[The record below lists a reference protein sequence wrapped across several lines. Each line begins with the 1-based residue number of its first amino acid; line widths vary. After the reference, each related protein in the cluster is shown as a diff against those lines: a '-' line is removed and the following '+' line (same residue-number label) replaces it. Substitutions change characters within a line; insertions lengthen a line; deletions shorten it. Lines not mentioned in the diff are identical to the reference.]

1 MLTREAI
8 AYEEVGHAVAAT
20 VLSVPFIDVT
30 IWDWGGTVRRIEP
43 PPGSKPDEE
52 FIVIKL
58 AGPLARLRF
67 DPNSSPGG
75 PDDIDEAKQWVPDDT
90 TYELLAAEAE
100 SIVNTHW
107 QVIEYVV
114 KTLLKQKRAA
124 DGGQTLS
131 ARAIRAAMKRA
142 GWFAGQW

>member
-1 MLTREAI
+1 MASMRLLRALVEHWRPRPRRNAAPPAREPAGLK
-8 AYEEVGHAVAAT
+8 ALEGESARRYRGPAAGAAP
-20 VLSVPFIDVT
+20 V
-30 IWDWGGTVRRIEP
+30 
-43 PPGSKPDEE
+43 
-52 FIVIKL
+52 KL
-58 AGPLARLRF
+58 AGPFARLRF
-67 DPNSSPGG
+67 DPNSSPDG
-75 PDDIDEAKQWVPDDT
+75 PDDIDEAIQWVPDDAI
-90 TYELLAAEAE
+90 YELLAAEAE
-100 SIVNTHW
+100 RIVDTHW

>member
-8 AYEEVGHAVAAT
+8 AYEEVGHAVAAI

-30 IWDWGGTVRRIEP
+30 IWDWGGKVRRVKP
-43 PPGSKPDEE
+43 PPGSEPDKE
-52 FIVIKL
+52 FFVVKL
-58 AGPLARLRF
+58 AGPFARLRF

-75 PDDIDEAKQWVPDDT
+75 PDDIDEAIQWVPDDAI
-90 TYELLAAEAE
+90 YELLAAEAE
-100 SIVNTHW
+100 RIVDTHW

-124 DGGQTLS
+124 DADRHFQPVRY
-131 ARAIRAAMKRA
+131 AQR
-142 GWFAGQW
+142 